1 MELKE
6 KLVTLRKEKGLTQL
20 AVAEKLDVSR
30 QAISRWE
37 SGIALPSTDNL
48 KSLSALY
55 GVPVDYLLNNDA
67 RREVN
72 QVQTDMNCGEQ
83 AIPQKKAAVIIFAS
97 LVCVSILI
105 GRYGLF
111 YRTMYQSSVSEIKNS
126 ELHEAISTLAH
137 NIELYIDEEKHGD
150 SERSLRFMYN
160 NAEQCKQE
168 IDRLTAFCT
177 FAATEKGNF
186 WLKKKWE
193 YHDKVSEESIPALV
207 KTSDN
212 LSQGFRIL
220 QGFLSQSMDNDIY
233 IKNDAQL
240 KDDLSMAVEQLNVL
254 SSVLEQHNFVEMES
268 DTDLI
273 ACYLCFLDEIQ
284 IIALDMFSELRS

>member
-1 MELKE
+1 MGWVYKH
-6 KLVTLRKEKGLTQL
+6 
-20 AVAEKLDVSR
+20 
-30 QAISRWE
+30 
-37 SGIALPSTDNL
+37 
-48 KSLSALY
+48 
-55 GVPVDYLLNNDA
+55 
-67 RREVN
+67 
-72 QVQTDMNCGEQ
+72 
-83 AIPQKKAAVIIFAS
+83 KAAVIIFAG

-273 ACYLCFLDEIQ
+273 ACYLCFLDEMQ

>member
-1 MELKE
+1 M
-6 KLVTLRKEKGLTQL
+6 LVL
-20 AVAEKLDVSR
+20 
-30 QAISRWE
+30 
-37 SGIALPSTDNL
+37 
-48 KSLSALY
+48 
-55 GVPVDYLLNNDA
+55 
-67 RREVN
+67 
-72 QVQTDMNCGEQ
+72 
-83 AIPQKKAAVIIFAS
+83 
-97 LVCVSILI
+97 VSILLI

-126 ELHEAISTLAH
+126 ELHEAISTLVC

-150 SERSLRFMYN
+150 PERSLRFMYN

-168 IDRLTAFCT
+168 IGRLTAFCT
-177 FAATEKGNF
+177 CAATEKGNF
-186 WLKKKWE
+186 WLKKNWE
-193 YHDKVSEESIPALV
+193 YNNHKVSEESIPALV

-220 QGFLSQSMDNDIY
+220 QGFLSQSMDNDVY

-240 KDDLSMAVEQLNVL
+240 KDDLSMALEQLNVL
-254 SSVLEQHNFVEMES
+254 RSVLEKYNFTEKES

-273 ACYLCFLDEIQ
+273 ACYLCFLDEMQ